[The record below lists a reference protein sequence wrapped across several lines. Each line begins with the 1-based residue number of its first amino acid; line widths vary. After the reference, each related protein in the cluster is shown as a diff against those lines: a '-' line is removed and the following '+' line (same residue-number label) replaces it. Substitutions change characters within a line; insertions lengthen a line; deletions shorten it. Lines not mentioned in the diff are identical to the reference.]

1 MMNCCQCCGIEEQFN
16 RAEATRKLREYRRAG
31 PARTTQLLID
41 ALMREPVAGQTLLD
55 IGGGVGAIQHA
66 LLKAGA
72 ATATAVEASTA
83 YLAVAREEAAR
94 QEHAERIIYHHGNFV
109 DIAATLPS
117 ADIVTLDRVICCYHD
132 MPTLVDRSSAK
143 AARLYGLVYPRDT
156 WWVRA
161 GLRAEN
167 ALLWL
172 QRSTF
177 RVFAHSSAA
186 VDAIVRRNGLQQR
199 FARNAGAWQA
209 VVYERIAGG
218 GFTRATRHTTGSSS
232 KT

>member
-1 MMNCCQCCGIEEQFN
+1 MDCCQCCGIEEQFD
-16 RAEATRKLREYRRAG
+16 RTEATRKLRQYRRAG
-31 PARTTQLLID
+31 PARTTQLLLD
-41 ALMREPVAGQTLLD
+41 ALMREPVAGRTLLD
-55 IGGGVGAIQHA
+55 IGGGIGAIQHA

-72 ATATAVEASTA
+72 ATATDVDASTA
-83 YLAVAREEAAR
+83 YLTAAREEAAR
-94 QEHAERIIYHHGNFV
+94 QAHVERMTYHHGNFV

-143 AARLYGLVYPRDT
+143 AARLYGLVYPRDA

-172 QRSTF
+172 QRSAF
-177 RVFAHSSAA
+177 RTYAHSSAA
-186 VDAIVRRNGLQQR
+186 VDAIVRRNGLQQC
-199 FARNAGAWQA
+199 FARNAGIWQV
-209 VVYERIAGG
+209 VVYERIAGA
-218 GFTRATRHTTGSSS
+218 GFVSS
-232 KT
+232 

>member
-1 MMNCCQCCGIEEQFN
+1 MLDCCQCCGIEEQFN
-16 RAEATRKLREYRRAG
+16 GAEAARKLREYRRAG
-31 PARTTQLLID
+31 PAHSTQLLLD

-72 ATATAVEASTA
+72 ATATDVDASTA

-94 QEHAERIIYHHGNFV
+94 QQHAERITYHHGNFV
-109 DIAATLPS
+109 EIADTLPS

-161 GLRAEN
+161 GIRAEN
-167 ALLWL
+167 ALMWL

-177 RVFAHSSAA
+177 RAFVHSSAA
-186 VDAIVRRNGLQQR
+186 VDTIVRRNGLQQR
-199 FARNAGAWQA
+199 FARNAGLWQV
-209 VVYERIAGG
+209 VVYERVAGG
-218 GFTRATRHTTGSSS
+218 SRQLIQGKDGGR
-232 KT
+232 